1 MNRRSLRRVVSSRM
15 IAAAPA
21 PDVPFMPHLPYDFR
35 SDNVGGAAP
44 EILEAIVTANSGTAS
59 PYGDDDLTRRM
70 NARFAAVFEHD
81 LQVFPLS
88 SGTGCNSVALAA
100 LANPFGAIYCH
111 ESAHINT
118 YECGAPEFFT
128 GAKLV
133 GLPGRDFKLDPAGLD
148 EALALAGRGNPTRV
162 QPFALN
168 LTQPTDFGTLYS
180 VAEIGALCAVAHRH
194 GLRVHMDGARF
205 ANAVAALGCAPADL
219 TWRAGVDVLSLG
231 ATKNG
236 AINAEALVVF
246 ERGLA
251 QEIPYRMKRG
261 GQVVSKARFVS
272 AQLERYLA
280 DDRWLERARRANAN
294 AAALAARLTAIP
306 GVALVAPV
314 EINMLFLRMP
324 DAAVA
329 ALDRGPFHYY
339 KLGRDVRF
347 VCRHDQEQAGMDAL
361 VNCVREAVLP

>member
-1 MNRRSLRRVVSSRM
+1 
-15 IAAAPA
+15 
-21 PDVPFMPHLPYDFR
+21 MPQPHYDFR

-44 EILEAIVTANSGTAS
+44 EILEALVAANAGTAS
-59 PYGDDDLTRRM
+59 PYGDDDYTRRM
-70 NARFAAVFEHD
+70 NERFAAAFEHP

-88 SGTGCNSVALAA
+88 SGTGSNSIGLAA

-111 ESAHINT
+111 ETAHINT

-133 GLPGRDFKLDPAGLD
+133 GLPGRDFKLDAAALD

-168 LTQPTDFGTLYS
+168 ITQPTDFGTLYS
-180 VAEIGALCAVAHRH
+180 LAEIAALCDVAHRH

-205 ANAVAALGCAPADL
+205 ANALAALGCSPAEL
-219 TWRAGVDVLSLG
+219 TWRCGVDVLSLG

-236 AINAEALVVF
+236 AINAEAVVVF
-246 ERGLA
+246 DLELA
-251 QEIPYRMKRG
+251 KDIPYRMKRG
-261 GQVVSKARFVS
+261 GQVLSKARFVS
-272 AQLERYLA
+272 AQLERYVA
-280 DDRWLERARRANAN
+280 DDRWLERARTANAH
-294 AAALAARLTAIP
+294 AAALARRLTEIP
-306 GVALVAPV
+306 GVSLVAAV

-329 ALDRGPFHYY
+329 ALDRGPFRYY

-347 VCRHDQEQAGMDAL
+347 VCRHDQEAAGMDLL
-361 VNCVREAVLP
+361 VRCVSDAVLPSR